1 MVRSRTSDPGR
12 SKHGPGLQRR
22 EPSLHTGSIC
32 EESGWISRR
41 CAFGWRGVA
50 PTKRGSDGRCKD
62 DQMQDSEED
71 QDALSE
77 DMKAFH
83 LESERVEGSV
93 STEETNESESK
104 NERNV
109 ESPTERLGYAFL
121 FSRHPLS
128 SESPTPIATA
138 VSRVERP

>member
-1 MVRSRTSDPGR
+1 MVRSRTSDSGR

-22 EPSLHTGSIC
+22 KSSLHTGSIC

-41 CAFGWRGVA
+41 CSFGWHGVA
-50 PTKRGSDGRCKD
+50 PTKRGSDGRRKD
-62 DQMQDSEED
+62 GQMQNSEKD
-71 QDALSE
+71 QGALSE

-104 NERNV
+104 NEWNV
-109 ESPTERLGYAFL
+109 ESPTERFGYALL
-121 FSRHPLS
+121 F
-128 SESPTPIATA
+128 
-138 VSRVERP
+138 